1 VITRSTDPIT
11 LEIIQSSLQAISDE
25 MFAALRKTAM
35 SAIIYEVLDAGTAIT
50 GRRRESRL
58 VGRRHPRPSSACSTR
73 R

>member
-1 VITRSTDPIT
+1 MTATAPDPIT

-35 SAIIYEVLDAGTAIT
+35 SAIIYEVLDMGTGIT
-50 GRRRESRL
+50 DARRATSP
-58 VGRRHPRPSSACSTR
+58 RRAPASPPSSASSTR